1 MNKIKMYKV
10 LETIM
15 IMYYSMWIPFGV
27 EYMIGT
33 GIGILILL
41 FSRNFKISINRTFI
55 LVIFF
60 SISFFSLQSF
70 LEYGFLR
77 SFAYSLTIII
87 MYLCGYNWIDVYQS
101 SNETSQCVKY
111 TIKIIYIGI
120 ALYVLM
126 CVVYT
131 YLTGN
136 VLSVFNRDPKI
147 FWDGSEGNSTHFS
160 SISAV
165 PLAASAYFSMSEN
178 KKERFFNIS
187 VFLCTLLCNLLM
199 SNRISVIFA
208 GIFILLALYL
218 KYKDSL
224 LKTKTKI
231 IMLIVALLTLCAITY
246 SFNLFNI
253 QSRIMSLPMIKRTVA
268 LNQQGYKDPRLER
281 QLYVLKNFTKHM
293 FGGGYFNYEIGEV
306 HNVWLDVY
314 DYAGIIPF
322 IFFVALTI
330 SILVKM
336 FKVLNISKYDE
347 TIKILLMVLFAY
359 LLSFVEEPV
368 IRSCESYMVLF
379 FFCCGLFYRY
389 IKMIKV

>member
-1 MNKIKMYKV
+1 MYKV

-27 EYMIGT
+27 EYMIGA

-231 IMLIVALLTLCAITY
+231 IML
-246 SFNLFNI
+246 
-253 QSRIMSLPMIKRTVA
+253 
-268 LNQQGYKDPRLER
+268 
-281 QLYVLKNFTKHM
+281 
-293 FGGGYFNYEIGEV
+293 
-306 HNVWLDVY
+306 
-314 DYAGIIPF
+314 
-322 IFFVALTI
+322 
-330 SILVKM
+330 
-336 FKVLNISKYDE
+336 
-347 TIKILLMVLFAY
+347 
-359 LLSFVEEPV
+359 
-368 IRSCESYMVLF
+368 
-379 FFCCGLFYRY
+379 
-389 IKMIKV
+389 